1 MDDLPPGPGFHE
13 LDTITHCSHT
23 TKGEYLR
30 TLTTTDPVTGSTLI
44 HAIRNNTHINIKAGM
59 DWIRQ
64 HSPAPIPGMDFDNEP
79 RPLNKLHSLVMK
91 RKNFLLPCVKAT
103 SWTHTSAGRKK
114 RVYDKPKTPLPTPPQ
129 HQRSEPDHP
138 PPPSHRT
145 QPRCPR
151 PRNPPHSLN
160 HTDLLHE
167 ANINRSRTY

>member
-103 SWTHTSAGRKK
+103 TWNHTNAGHKKHVYDTPTTSYQRLLNTSALNQ
-114 RVYDKPKTPLPTPPQ
+114 TTTQLPAAEHNPAARAQGT
-129 HQRSEPDHP
+129 
-138 PPPSHRT
+138 
-145 QPRCPR
+145 R
-151 PRNPPHSLN
+151 P
-160 HTDLLHE
+160 T
-167 ANINRSRTY
+167 A